1 MLLSVLHVK
10 NTDENAPFPTDFTLV
25 SAADGSL
32 QAKTDEASWFDYLGR
47 TFNQLI
53 WWGQAEKEHRTRV
66 DPHKMA
72 CDFKRDPSERNA
84 P

>member
-32 QAKTDEASWFDYLGR
+32 QAKTDEAS
-47 TFNQLI
+47 
-53 WWGQAEKEHRTRV
+53 
-66 DPHKMA
+66 
-72 CDFKRDPSERNA
+72 
-84 P
+84 